1 MRAQGKRV
9 HHEEEEESA
18 FVSMTDMTVGFLFIM
33 MILLAFFVSQTRD
46 NETVPRDLYED
57 VKQERDDALT
67 LAENRAET
75 IVRLEIKLAKLR
87 EERAALVEKRNQLL
101 KDLET
106 ARTKLA
112 SLVIRISNLEEI
124 LSELHTKIIEKD
136 AQIDKLFEERNS
148 LKLERDQLSKKL
160 NTAQSELVKLN
171 NLIKDLEATLA
182 RLLAEIDKKD
192 AKLEEL
198 RAKLKRLQ
206 QVDPLEAYLARV
218 AQVRRDVLRRLRDA
232 IRLDFPDLQVEL
244 SEESDALRF
253 QGEGL
258 FASNR
263 SNLTSQKSAIVERL
277 SQRLDEVLPCFTIGP
292 ASIFSEDCN
301 PGFVMIEA
309 VQIEGHTDN
318 EGTDVRN
325 RTLSAERANNTFFA
339 MTRAAIR
346 IIEHRNLKRQPVLS
360 VAAYGPDRPVTPN
373 DSPAGRATNRRID
386 LRFIM
391 VTPQDTDGIATI
403 REALDTISEIQ
414 R

>member
-57 VKQERDDALT
+57 VKQERDDALK
-67 LAENRAET
+67 LAKTRAET
-75 IVRLEIKLAKLR
+75 IVRLEIALTKLR
-87 EERAALVEKRNQLL
+87 EERAALVEERNQLA
-101 KDLET
+101 KELED
-106 ARTKLA
+106 ARNQLTSISA
-112 SLVIRISNLEEI
+112 RIKTLEETLAKLLVEI
-124 LSELHTKIIEKD
+124 VEKD
-136 AQIDKLFEERNS
+136 AQI
-148 LKLERDQLSKKL
+148 
-160 NTAQSELVKLN
+160 
-171 NLIKDLEATLA
+171 
-182 RLLAEIDKKD
+182 
-192 AKLEEL
+192 EEL
-198 RAKLKRLQ
+198 RAELERLK

-218 AQVRRDVLRRLRDA
+218 AQVRRDVLRQLRDA

-318 EGTDVRN
+318 QGTDVRN

-339 MTRAAIR
+339 MTRAANR
-346 IIEHRNLKRQPVLS
+346 IIEHRNLKGQPVLS
-360 VAAYGPDRPVTPN
+360 VAAYGPDRPVTSN

-391 VTPQDTDGIATI
+391 VTPQDTNGIETI
-403 REALDTISEIQ
+403 RDALNSISEIQ
-414 R
+414 Q